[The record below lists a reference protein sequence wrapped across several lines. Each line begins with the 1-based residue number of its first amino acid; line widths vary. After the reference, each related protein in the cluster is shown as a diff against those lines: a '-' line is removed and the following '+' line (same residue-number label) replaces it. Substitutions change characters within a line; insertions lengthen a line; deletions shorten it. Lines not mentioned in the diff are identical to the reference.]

1 MDEPYVGK
9 AKGGRPRHNLTLVG
23 GCVLVGLTLC
33 LSACSSSSSNDGAV
47 KGSSSIAASTGG
59 SSATKGSSGCVSTAM
74 AKVDAARAPF
84 KEDLPKPFDV
94 STFKGKT
101 FAYIGLSDAI
111 KNIAVIGQN
120 MQQGLASV
128 GAKTML
134 FDGQG
139 EPDVIAQAFNTAI
152 GQKVAGI
159 VTYGFDPAIVSSALA
174 KAKAAGIPVV
184 DTANGSPDGPL
195 QPGVVAHVTI
205 DAQQEGK
212 VMADWVAMDSAC
224 KANTAFF
231 YISSSAITVEIAN
244 AYQAELKALCPS
256 TCNVVKSSIDVPTQ
270 ATTTPVLATNVI
282 QRDQVKYIL
291 ATSDDETPLI
301 SQGISAA
308 GSSGQVKV
316 VAAVGDTLAAAQ
328 AGNDQAVDVMWPPS
342 GYVGY
347 TLADSIMRA
356 AAGKP
361 ANVTLQIRVLDK
373 TNWGHG
379 TTLSD
384 QAPGLVGYQQAFQKL
399 WQG

>member
-1 MDEPYVGK
+1 MAEPYVGM
-9 AKGGRPRHNLTLVG
+9 AKCGRPHRNLTLASA
-23 GCVLVGLTLC
+23 CVLVGMALW
-33 LSACSSSSSNDGAV
+33 LSACSSSSSNGDAV
-47 KGSSSIAASTGG
+47 KGSSSIAGQSEASTG
-59 SSATKGSSGCVSTAM
+59 GSSGCVSTAT

-84 KEDLPKPFDV
+84 KEDLPKPFDA

-101 FAYIGLSDAI
+101 FAYIGLS
-111 KNIAVIGQN
+111 NAVKGSAEIGQS
-120 MQQGLASV
+120 MQEGLASV
-128 GAKTML
+128 GAKTIL

-139 EPDVIAQAFNTAI
+139 EPNVIAQAFNTAI

-159 VTYGFDPAIVSSALA
+159 VTYGFNPAIVSSALA
-174 KAKAAGIPVV
+174 NAKAAGIPVI
-184 DTANGSPDGPL
+184 DSANGSPDGPL

-205 DAQQEGK
+205 DAQQEGT
-212 VMADWVAMDSAC
+212 VMADWVAMDSDC

-231 YISSSAITVEIAN
+231 TISSSAITVEIAN

-256 TCNVVKSSIDVPTQ
+256 TCSVVTSSIDVPTQ
-270 ATTTPVLATNVI
+270 ATTTPVLATNVV
-282 QRDQVKYIL
+282 QRDQVKYIVVS
-291 ATSDDETPLI
+291 SDDETPLV
-301 SQGISAA
+301 SQGINAA
-308 GSSGQVKV
+308 GKSGQVKV

-342 GYVGY
+342 GYMGY

-361 ANVTLQIRVLDK
+361 ANVTLQIRLLDK
-373 TNWGHG
+373 TNWGQG

-384 QAPGLVGYQQAFQKL
+384 QAPGLVGYQDAFQKL